1 MKSSP
6 YFFHTKIIQN
16 GGSHDTKPRLVWVYA
31 RGALYS
37 FASWSESKNSKNL
50 L

>member
-6 YFFHTKIIQN
+6 YFFYTKIIQN
-16 GGSHDTKPRLVWVYA
+16 GGSSSHDMKPRLVWVYA

-37 FASWSESKNSKNL
+37 LASWSESKNL